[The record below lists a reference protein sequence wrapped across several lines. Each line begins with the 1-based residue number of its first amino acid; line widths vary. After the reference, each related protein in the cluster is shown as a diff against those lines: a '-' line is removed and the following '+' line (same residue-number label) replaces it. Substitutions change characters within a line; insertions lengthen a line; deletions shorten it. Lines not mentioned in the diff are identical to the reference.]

1 MLAVT
6 FADLLFRARQF
17 AIAVVG
23 VGLVLALALALSG
36 LADGFR
42 AETSATVYGSGASSW
57 VLSRSAHGS
66 ILAFGAFPGADV
78 SEVARQPG
86 VHRASPV
93 LVAPGQAVL
102 VTGAVGPQWVDLMGV
117 QPGGLGDPAV
127 VAGHRLEGSNQVV
140 VDSKLLPSPHGMLYL
155 GGHGYQV
162 VGVIDGRTLTGGTPL
177 VYMPLDSAQ
186 QAVTGGKPLVTA
198 VATDGMPP
206 RAPAGLVVLTPAAVV
221 TDTVSEFGSAVSSI
235 EGTRWLMWIVAAAI
249 VAFML
254 YVAALDRRR
263 DFAVLKALGASSA
276 SLFMSLAIEAVVVTL
291 LAAVLA
297 EVLASLLKPIFSQ
310 VVDITPDARLV
321 LPLVAVAVGVVACL
335 AALHRVTGADPAAA
349 FG

>member
-17 AIAVVG
+17 AIAIVG
-23 VGLVLALALALSG
+23 VGLVLALALSLSG

-42 AETSATVYGSGASSW
+42 AETNATVNGFGASSW
-57 VLSRSAHGS
+57 VMSGSAHGS
-66 ILAFGAFPGADV
+66 ILAFGAFPAADV

-86 VHRASPV
+86 VHRASQV

-102 VTGAVGPQWVDLMGV
+102 VTGVAGPQWVTLVGV
-117 QPGGLGDPAV
+117 QPGGLGDPGATL
-127 VAGHRLEGSNQVV
+127 GHRLEGPDQVV
-140 VDSKLLPSPHGMLYL
+140 VDSKLQASPGGMLYL
-155 GGHGYQV
+155 GGLAYRI
-162 VGVIDGRTLTGGTPL
+162 VGIVDGRTLTGGTPL
-177 VYMPLDSAQ
+177 VYLPLDSVQ
-186 QAVTGGKPLVTA
+186 RAVTGGKPLITA
-198 VATDGMPP
+198 VTTSGTPSHVPP
-206 RAPAGLVVLTPAAVV
+206 GLVVLTPAAVV
-221 TDTVSEFGSAVSSI
+221 TDTVGEFGSAVSSI
-235 EGTRWLMWIVAAAI
+235 EGTRMLMWIVAAAI

-263 DFAVLKALGASSA
+263 DFAVLKALGASSTA
-276 SLFMSLAIEAVVVTL
+276 LFVSLAIEAVVVTL

-297 EVLASLLKPIFSQ
+297 EVVASLLKPIFSQ
-310 VVDITPDARLV
+310 VVDITPDARLI

-335 AALHRVTGADPAAA
+335 AALRRVTGADPATA

>member
-1 MLAVT
+1 
-6 FADLLFRARQF
+6 
-17 AIAVVG
+17 
-23 VGLVLALALALSG
+23 
-36 LADGFR
+36 
-42 AETSATVYGSGASSW
+42 
-57 VLSRSAHGS
+57 
-66 ILAFGAFPGADV
+66 
-78 SEVARQPG
+78 
-86 VHRASPV
+86 
-93 LVAPGQAVL
+93 VL
-102 VTGAVGPQWVDLMGV
+102 VTGAVGAQWVDLVGV

-127 VAGHRLEGSNQVV
+127 VAGHRLEGSDQVV
-140 VDSKLLPSPHGMLYL
+140 VDSKLQASPHGMLYL
-155 GGHGYQV
+155 GGRGYQV
-162 VGVIDGRTLTGGTPL
+162 VGVVDGRTLTGGTPL
-177 VYMPLDSAQ
+177 VYMPLESVQ
-186 QAVTGGKPLVTA
+186 QAVTGGRPLVTA
-198 VATDGMPP
+198 VATAGIPR

-291 LAAVLA
+291 LAAALA
-297 EVLASLLKPIFSQ
+297 EVLASLLRPIFSQ

>member
-6 FADLLFRARQF
+6 FADLRFRARQF

-23 VGLVLALALALSG
+23 VGLVLALALSLSG

-42 AETSATVYGSGASSW
+42 AETNATVYGSGASSW
-57 VLSRSAHGS
+57 VMSNSAHGS
-66 ILAFGAFPGADV
+66 IIAFGAFPAADKSV
-78 SEVARQPG
+78 VAREPG
-86 VHRASPV
+86 VHRASEL

-102 VTGAVGPQWVDLMGV
+102 VTGAAGPQWVDLMGV

-127 VAGHRLEGSNQVV
+127 VAGHRLEASDQVV
-140 VDSKLLPSPHGMLYL
+140 VDSKLQSDPHGMLYL
-155 GGHGYQV
+155 GGHGFQI
-162 VGVIDGRTLTGGTPL
+162 VGVVNGRTLTGGTPV
-177 VYMPLDSAQ
+177 VYMPLGSVQ
-186 QAVTGGKPLVTA
+186 QIITGGKPLVTA
-198 VATDGMPP
+198 VATSGVPARVPP
-206 RAPAGLVVLTPAAVV
+206 GLVVLAPAAVV
-221 TDTVSEFGSAVSSI
+221 TGTVSEFGSAVSSI
-235 EGTRWLMWIVAAAI
+235 DGTRWLMWVVAAAI

-263 DFAVLKALGASSA
+263 DFAVLKALGASSS

-291 LAAVLA
+291 LAALLA

-321 LPLVAVAVGVVACL
+321 LPLVAVTVGVVACL
-335 AALHRVTGADPAAA
+335 AALRRVTGADPAAA